1 MHNHFL
7 FTVFL
12 IDFYVLFNVKCLWL
26 CVGIVVVV
34 VVAVV
39 VVAVVVVEQAGSEPR
54 Y

>member
-1 MHNHFL
+1 M

-12 IDFYVLFNVKCLWL
+12 IHFYVLFNVKCLWL

-34 VVAVV
+34 VAV